1 MPILILSHGKM
12 KLVNL
17 MYCIFSNQFISKMA
31 LDLSFLARQNPLP
44 CPATYIVYFILF
56 CYQILD
62 PILIHLSMLDWPY
75 IINKKQIN
83 LIIQDQ
89 QKRLRLYFHDYW
101 KAKITHNEFILIEAR
116 MQMIYS
122 VTFIIKRALSYNFKI
137 KCSF

>member
-1 MPILILSHGKM
+1 M
-12 KLVNL
+12 KLLNL

-89 QKRLRLYFHDYW
+89 QKRLRLYFHHYW
-101 KAKITHNEFILIEAR
+101 KTKITHYKFILIKAR
-116 MQMIYS
+116 IQILYS
-122 VTFIIKRALSYNFKI
+122 SSYLWVTISKSNILFKPLKI
-137 KCSF
+137 QF